1 MQAPLVKTKPA
12 LQTQIPR
19 PLSYE
24 LAPQVTVALETEEE
38 LEEEEELEV
47 EEELDDPDPEEVFW
61 AAGAGVITTVEEET
75 EGRLHFPFW

>member
-24 LAPQVTVALETEEE
+24 LAPQVTVALETD
-38 LEEEEELEV
+38 EELEV
-47 EEELDDPDPEEVFW
+47 EEELDDPEPEEVFW